1 MWDHYWCHL
10 QWLKIHQS
18 DWMFLDLNVNVNKF
32 MEINKKIFLQFN
44 VKSYTQDKA
53 STLTLCMSIA
63 AAPTPSKSIS
73 DALMNEKNSFP
84 KFKQNATLGVA
95 QQYNAIVNYMIT
107 KKDWS

>member
-1 MWDHYWCHL
+1 
-10 QWLKIHQS
+10 
-18 DWMFLDLNVNVNKF
+18 MFLDLNVNVNKF

-73 DALMNEKNSFP
+73 DALMNENNSFP